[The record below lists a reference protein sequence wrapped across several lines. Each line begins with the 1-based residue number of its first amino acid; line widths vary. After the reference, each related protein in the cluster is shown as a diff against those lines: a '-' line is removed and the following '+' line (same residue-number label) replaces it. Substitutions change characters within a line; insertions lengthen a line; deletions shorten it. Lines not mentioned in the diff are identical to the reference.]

1 MINNYQKGEIF
12 LKFTKMHGAGNDYIY
27 VNCFEETVENPEEL
41 SIRLSDRH
49 FGIGADGL
57 ILIMP
62 SKVADFR
69 MRMFNNDGSE
79 GIMCGNGTRCIGKYV
94 YDYHLTDKKEVTL
107 ETLGGIRT
115 IKLFTDDND
124 KVTSATVDM
133 GKAILKSS
141 DIPVKSN
148 LDTFIN
154 QPVDVNGTTYNMTC
168 VSMGNPHAVIFMPK
182 DTIDNLDLEKIG
194 TYFENHEI
202 FPNRVNTEF
211 VEILDNHT
219 LKMRVWERGSG
230 ETLACGTGTCAT
242 VVASVLN
249 GYCNYDEEI
258 LVHLRGG
265 DLKITYK
272 KDGSVYMTGN
282 AIKVFD
288 GEIEI

>member
-1 MINNYQKGEIF
+1 M
-12 LKFTKMHGAGNDYIY
+12 KFTKMHGAGNDYIY

-41 SIRLSDRH
+41 SIKLSDRH
-49 FGIGADGL
+49 FGIGGDGL

-94 YDYHLTDKKEVTL
+94 YDYHLTDKKEITL
-107 ETLGGIRT
+107 ETLGGIKT
-115 IKLFTDDND
+115 IKLSTDSSN

-154 QPVDVNGTTYNMTC
+154 QPVEVNGITYNMTC

-182 DTIDNLDLEKIG
+182 DTIDNLDLERIG

-211 VEILDNHT
+211 VEVLDSHT

-249 GYCNYDEEI
+249 GYCNYDEEV

-272 KDGSVYMTGN
+272 KDGTVFMTGN

-288 GEIEI
+288 GEVEI

>member
-1 MINNYQKGEIF
+1 
-12 LKFTKMHGAGNDYIY
+12 MHGAGNDYIY
-27 VNCFEETVENPEEL
+27 INCFEETVENPEEL
-41 SIRLSDRH
+41 SIKLSDRH
-49 FGIGADGL
+49 FGIGGDGL

-79 GIMCGNGTRCIGKYV
+79 GKMCGNGTRCIGKYV
-94 YDYHLTDKKEVTL
+94 YDYHLTDKKEITL
-107 ETLGGIRT
+107 ETLSGIKT
-115 IKLFTDDND
+115 LKLFTDEND
-124 KVTSATVDM
+124 KVTSVTVDM
-133 GKAILKSS
+133 DKAILKSS
-141 DIPVKSN
+141 EVPVKSN

-182 DTIDNLDLEKIG
+182 NTIDNLDLEHIG
-194 TYFENHEI
+194 KYFENHEI
-202 FPNRVNTEF
+202 FPDKVNTEF
-211 VEILDNHT
+211 VEVWDSTT
-219 LKMRVWERGSG
+219 LKMRVWERGTG

-249 GYCNYDEEI
+249 GYCEYNQDV

-265 DLKITYK
+265 DLKVKYQ
-272 KDGSVYMTGN
+272 KDGEVFMTGN

-288 GEIEI
+288 GEIDI

>member
-1 MINNYQKGEIF
+1 
-12 LKFTKMHGAGNDYIY
+12 MHGAGNDYIY

-41 SIRLSDRH
+41 SIKLSDRH
-49 FGIGADGL
+49 FGIGGDGL

-62 SKVADFR
+62 SKVADFK

-79 GIMCGNGTRCIGKYV
+79 GKMCGNGTRCIAKYV
-94 YDYHLTDKKEVTL
+94 YDNHLTDKKVVTL
-107 ETLGGIRT
+107 ETLGGIK
-115 IKLFTDDND
+115 ILKLSTNQDD
-124 KVTSATVDM
+124 KVISVTVDM
-133 GKAILKSS
+133 GKAILEPKN
-141 DIPVKSN
+141 IPVKSN

-154 QPVDVNGTTYNMTC
+154 QPVEVNGSTYNMTC
-168 VSMGNPHAVIFMPK
+168 ISMGNPHAVIFMPK
-182 DTIDNLDLEKIG
+182 DTIDNLDLERIG

-202 FPNRVNTEF
+202 FPDKINTEF
-211 VEILDNHT
+211 VEVLDNNT
-219 LKMRVWERGSG
+219 LKMRVWERGTG

-249 GYCNYDEEI
+249 GYCNYDEEV

-272 KDGSVYMTGN
+272 KDGTVFMTGN

-288 GEIEI
+288 GEVEI

>member
-1 MINNYQKGEIF
+1 M
-12 LKFTKMHGAGNDYIY
+12 KFTKMHGAGNDYIY
-27 VNCFEETVENPEEL
+27 INCFEETVENPEEL
-41 SIRLSDRH
+41 SIKLSDRH
-49 FGIGADGL
+49 FGIGGDGL

-79 GIMCGNGTRCIGKYV
+79 GKMCGNGTRCIGKYV
-94 YDYHLTDKKEVTL
+94 YDYHLTDKKEITL
-107 ETLGGIRT
+107 ETLSGIKT
-115 IKLFTDDND
+115 LKLFTDDND
-124 KVTSATVDM
+124 KVTSVTVDM
-133 GKAILKSS
+133 DKAILKSS
-141 DIPVKSN
+141 EVPVKSN

-182 DTIDNLDLEKIG
+182 NTIDNLDLEHIG
-194 TYFENHEI
+194 KYFENHEI
-202 FPNRVNTEF
+202 FPDKVNTEF
-211 VEILDNHT
+211 VEVWDSTT
-219 LKMRVWERGSG
+219 LKMRVWERGTG

-249 GYCNYDEEI
+249 GYCEYNQDV

-265 DLKITYK
+265 DLKVKYQ
-272 KDGSVYMTGN
+272 KDGEVFMTGN

-288 GEIEI
+288 GEIDI